1 MAERLCVLILIV
13 GLCLFVAFVIWIVF
27 FMRDQNGFSD
37 ENLEKDDEIFSVVP
51 FIEETAQ
58 NSENFNQLEDGGEI
72 FIITDEYDRQTI
84 LRPPKRIG
92 NSW

>member
-37 ENLEKDDEIFSVVP
+37 ENLEKDDEIFPVVP